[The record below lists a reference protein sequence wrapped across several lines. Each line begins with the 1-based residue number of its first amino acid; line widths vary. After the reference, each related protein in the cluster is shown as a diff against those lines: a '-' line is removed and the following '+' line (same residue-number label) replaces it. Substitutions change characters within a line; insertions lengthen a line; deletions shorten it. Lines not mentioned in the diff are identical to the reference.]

1 MARRRAV
8 GVLSVD
14 ASVARGQILAA
25 AESTFQRY
33 GVLKSTMDDIARE
46 AGVSRP
52 TLYRYFRDRDA
63 LVTALIEVRS
73 RRLFDETREFLTRY
87 ETVAEQL
94 VEGLVHLVDLGR
106 KDPLIRLIVG
116 PEHLG
121 WGAPLAG
128 SSELAA
134 DLTHEM
140 WSPVIDAAR
149 HRGEIRPGAT
159 TREITDWIV
168 LVELI
173 LVGRMD
179 FGAASDPDLRG
190 FLTRLLLPGI
200 VTDPS
205 AEDPAS
211 PFG

>member
-8 GVLSVD
+8 GVLSAD
-14 ASVARGQILAA
+14 ASIARGQILDA
-25 AESTFQRY
+25 AESTFRRY

-87 ETVAEQL
+87 DTVSEQL

-106 KDPLIRLIVG
+106 QDPLIRLIVG

-149 HRGEIRPGAT
+149 ERGEIRPGT
-159 TREITDWIV
+159 TNRDITDWIV
-168 LVELI
+168 LVELV

-200 VTDPS
+200 V
-205 AEDPAS
+205 ADPAAGDATA
-211 PFG
+211 PVG

>member
-14 ASVARGQILAA
+14 ANVARGQILDA
-25 AESTFQRY
+25 AEAAFLRY
-33 GVLKSTMDDIARE
+33 GVPKSTMDDIAKE

-73 RRLFDETREFLTRY
+73 RRLFDETREFLRRY
-87 ETVAEQL
+87 ETVADQL
-94 VEGLVHLVDLGR
+94 VEGLVHLVDRGR

-121 WGAPLAG
+121 WGAALAG
-128 SSELAA
+128 SSGLAA
-134 DLTHEM
+134 ELTHEM
-140 WSPVIDAAR
+140 WAPVLDAAR
-149 HRGEIRPGAT
+149 ERGEIRPGAT
-159 TREITDWIV
+159 NREITDWIV

-179 FGAASDPDLRG
+179 FGAASEPDHRRL
-190 FLTRLLLPGI
+190 LTRLLLPGI
-200 VTDPS
+200 VADPPAGDAVS
-205 AEDPAS
+205 ARA
-211 PFG
+211 

>member
-8 GVLSVD
+8 GVLSAD
-14 ASVARGQILAA
+14 ASIARGQILDA
-25 AESTFQRY
+25 AESTFRRY

-87 ETVAEQL
+87 ETVSEQL

-106 KDPLIRLIVG
+106 QDPLIRLIVG

-149 HRGEIRPGAT
+149 ARGEIRPGT
-159 TREITDWIV
+159 TNREITDWIV
-168 LVELI
+168 LVELV

-200 VTDPS
+200 V
-205 AEDPAS
+205 ADPATGDVTA
-211 PFG
+211 PVG